1 MTFMIDDHI
10 VFCFIDDDEMAIEV
24 LSMIQ
29 SIRSKDKLKK
39 VL

>member
-1 MTFMIDDHI
+1 MIDDHI
-10 VFCFIDDDEMAIEV
+10 VFCFFIDDDDEMAIEV